1 MPRVS
6 ISKSQKKTKDRESNI
21 KGLIADG
28 MARYGYT
35 NETLANKILMNVGTF
50 RNRKTHP
57 GTFTLDEWFRLSDAL
72 HWKMPIIRE
81 SGPDEII

>member
-6 ISKSQKKTKDRESNI
+6 MSKDQKKKKDRTDNI

-35 NETLANKILMNVGTF
+35 NESLANKILMSVGTF
-50 RNRKTHP
+50 RNKTGNP
-57 GTFTLDEWFRLSDAL
+57 GTFTLDEWYRLGDAL

-81 SGPDEII
+81 MGPDEA

>member
-6 ISKSQKKTKDRESNI
+6 MSKDQKKKKDRTDNI

-35 NETLANKILMNVGTF
+35 NESLANKILMSVGTF
-50 RNRKTHP
+50 RNKKGNP
-57 GTFTLDEWFRLSDAL
+57 GTFTLDEWYRLGDAL

-81 SGPDEII
+81 VGPDEA

>member
-50 RNRKTHP
+50 RNRKTQWATNENTNVRHIL
-57 GTFTLDEWFRLSDAL
+57 FICNR
-72 HWKMPIIRE
+72 IRKFAFA
-81 SGPDEII
+81 STI